1 MNDEWGSNN
10 NATDVILM
18 RVEEMYLIKAEAQ
31 AMNNDVSGGV
41 NTLNSFVNTYVIRLI
56 NVQLQQVKLC
66 RKLFGISDV
75 SNSGVRV

>member
-41 NTLNSFVNTYVIRLI
+41 NTLNSL
-56 NVQLQQVKLC
+56 
-66 RKLFGISDV
+66 
-75 SNSGVRV
+75 